1 MVAPSARGRVTGSLL
16 IVRDWLL
23 ENLLAV
29 STWLAGVSS
38 IEGVVGLG
46 ARVGRAWVR
55 LHWPRVARVRQQLE
69 QAFPEASPATIDRWT
84 DAVFEN
90 FGRSLAELI
99 LLRGR
104 HRKALLDRVEVGGL
118 EHLEAA
124 ERESATGG
132 VLVVTAHYGNW
143 ELAGVKIASL
153 GIPLSAI
160 HRGLSVPVLDRALSS
175 IRSGDERAP
184 LDYEQIK
191 MGNAGL
197 RLVRT
202 LEAGRKVLVLLDQNA
217 RREEGVFVSFF
228 GRPTSVRTGPVRLA
242 TERGIPVLPAFICR
256 DANGLDQRIQIHPPL
271 RLERGP
277 SDDEETERRN
287 LARISAE
294 IEAQIRR
301 DPGQWI
307 WTHRRWRTQ
316 PIAEDQ
322 ASPP

>member
-1 MVAPSARGRVTGSLL
+1 MTAPSARGRVTGSLL
-16 IVRDWLL
+16 FVRDWLL

-29 STWLAGVSS
+29 STWLAGVASL
-38 IEGVVGLG
+38 EAVVGLG

-55 LHWPRVARVRQQLE
+55 GNGPRVARVRQQLA
-69 QAFPEASPATIDRWT
+69 QAFPEAAPMTLDTWT
-84 DAVFEN
+84 TDVFAN
-90 FGRSLAELI
+90 LGRSLAELI

-104 HRKALLDRVEVGGL
+104 HHDALLGRVEVGGL

-124 ERESATGG
+124 ERGSAAGG

-160 HRGLSVPVLDRALSS
+160 YRGLSVPVLDRALSS

-184 LDYEQIK
+184 LDYEQIR
-191 MGNAGL
+191 MGNAGPAV
-197 RLVRT
+197 VRA

-217 RREEGVFVSFF
+217 RRKEGVFVSFF
-228 GRPTSVRTGPVRLA
+228 GRPASVRRGPVRFA
-242 TERGIPVLPAFICR
+242 TEHGIPVLAAFIGR
-256 DANGLDQRIQIHPPL
+256 DANGLDHRIQIHPPL
-271 RLERGP
+271 ELERGRG
-277 SDDEETERRN
+277 DDREIERRN
-287 LARISAE
+287 LARITAE

-316 PIAEDQ
+316 PIAEDR
-322 ASPP
+322 APPP

>member
-1 MVAPSARGRVTGSLL
+1 
-16 IVRDWLL
+16 VRDWLL

-38 IEGVVGLG
+38 IDAVVRLG
-46 ARVGRAWVR
+46 AGVGRAWVR
-55 LHWPRVARVRQQLE
+55 LHLPRVARVRQQLE
-69 QAFPEASPATIDRWT
+69 RAFPEPSPATLDTWT
-84 DAVFEN
+84 ADVFAN

-104 HRKALLDRVEVGGL
+104 HRQALLDRVRVAGL

-124 ERESATGG
+124 ERGSAAGG

-160 HRGLSVPVLDRALSS
+160 YRGLSVPVLDRALAS

-217 RREEGVFVSFF
+217 RREEGVFVRFF
-228 GRPTSVRTGPVRLA
+228 GRPASVRTGPVRLA
-242 TERGIPVLPAFICR
+242 TERGFSVLPAFICR
-256 DANGLDQRIQIHPPL
+256 DANGLDHRIQIHPPL
-271 RLERGP
+271 NLERGAG
-277 SDDEETERRN
+277 DGEEIERRN

-316 PIAEDQ
+316 PIAEDR
-322 ASPP
+322 ASPS

>member
-1 MVAPSARGRVTGSLL
+1 
-16 IVRDWLL
+16 
-23 ENLLAV
+23 
-29 STWLAGVSS
+29 
-38 IEGVVGLG
+38 
-46 ARVGRAWVR
+46 
-55 LHWPRVARVRQQLE
+55 VRQQLE
-69 QAFPEASPATIDRWT
+69 RAFPEAAPTTLDTWT
-84 DAVFEN
+84 RDVFSN
-90 FGRSLAELI
+90 LGRGLAELI

-104 HRKALLDRVEVGGL
+104 HRNALLGRVEVGGL

-124 ERESATGG
+124 ERATAAGG

-153 GIPLSAI
+153 GIPLSAV
-160 HRGLSVPVLDRALSS
+160 HRGLSIPVLDRALSS
-175 IRSGDERAP
+175 IRSGDEAAP

-197 RLVRT
+197 RLVRA

-228 GRPTSVRTGPVRLA
+228 GRPASVRTGPVRLA
-242 TERGIPVLPAFICR
+242 TERGIPVLAAFMCR
-256 DANGLDQRIQIHPPL
+256 DANGLDHRIQIHPPL
-271 RLERGP
+271 ALALERDR
-277 SDDEETERRN
+277 DDGRDIERQN
-287 LARISAE
+287 LARITAE

-316 PIAEDQ
+316 PIAEDP
-322 ASPP
+322 ASLP

>member
-1 MVAPSARGRVTGSLL
+1 MVAPPARGRVTGSLL
-16 IVRDWLL
+16 FMRDWLL

-38 IEGVVGLG
+38 IEGVVGMG

-55 LHWPRVARVRQQLE
+55 LHGPRVARVRQQLE

-104 HRKALLDRVEVGGL
+104 HRNALLDRVAVGGL

-124 ERESATGG
+124 ERGSAAGG

-153 GIPLSAI
+153 GIPLSAVY
-160 HRGLSVPVLDRALSS
+160 RGLSVPVLDRALSS
-175 IRSGDERAP
+175 IRRGDERLP
-184 LDYEQIK
+184 LDYELIK

-202 LEAGRKVLVLLDQNA
+202 LEAGRKLLVLLDQNA

-228 GRPTSVRTGPVRLA
+228 GRPASVRTGPLRLA
-242 TERGIPVLPAFICR
+242 MERGIPVLLAFICR
-256 DANGLDQRIQIHPPL
+256 AANGLDHRIQIHPPL

-277 SDDEETERRN
+277 GDGEEIERRN
-287 LARISAE
+287 LARITAE
-294 IEAQIRR
+294 IETQIRR

-316 PIAEDQ
+316 PNAEHR
-322 ASPP
+322 ASPL